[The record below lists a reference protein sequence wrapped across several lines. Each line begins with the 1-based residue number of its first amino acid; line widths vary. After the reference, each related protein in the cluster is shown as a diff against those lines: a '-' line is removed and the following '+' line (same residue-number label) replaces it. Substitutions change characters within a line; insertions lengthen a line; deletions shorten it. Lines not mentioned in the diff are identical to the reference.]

1 MGFTYPCRCIE
12 PFSFFYH
19 KERQLVMAKTHSW
32 FTNRCGCGDSKAGFF
47 FILIG
52 FLTYGVNNS
61 IQEKHVH
68 GVDISLKNPE
78 DGYFLK
84 FRQHGPQTQQEALI
98 ITESTGEL
106 PIVQAQLGPF
116 FSVKPIP
123 RHLLDTSIYNGSN
136 ILDRFTLDNQ
146 DISVHLVSQKVTPE
160 NPKLQILIHA
170 GVSMRETLTN
180 TKLNTQ
186 GQISGFHFQ
195 NWCGQLFVQ
204 HFEQEVSGA
213 CILSDKYNGCVAGVE
228 IPEEW
233 WASNETVVHLY
244 YQVTPVTNN
253 LECVSKSS
261 SIVEDKSLLNVS
273 IDAKRYL
280 MTMPLLLDEEEYKDL
295 KDKHVVISVP
305 SGTYRPGAHF
315 YVPIKLEANSDL
327 QVFAMR
333 ARARNG
339 LRILGAT
346 EISDSPWQIHVEIS
360 DRQKSATVTASLRES
375 APFVKRVWPQEVFHW
390 MLQVDEHLSGFEV
403 GRIIWSIEYEVDGK
417 AQEHYFN
424 PDPRFVSKINIQ
436 PLEEK
441 KLIPVL
447 KVTEIMNIAAL
458 TGRIQTY
465 PLQIFVVNDEGNIHD
480 VTWLT
485 SCHSSNDNVL
495 KVSKNCSFIYVDG
508 KEKLGS
514 RNVTVIAKSRQLVA
528 FTHVTV
534 WMPEERLNVQ
544 LSDNKLSQIKKW
556 KTPKDG
562 STLRRKKR
570 EKNNHH
576 HANSMDDPH
585 RSMCR
590 LRYQQTT
597 VDVYASFCILEN
609 GKLQY
614 YTGKKTYVRVTDLV
628 KDRLRMSDPRIAS
641 LSGNVIIGQAPG
653 LTEIQ
658 VLSPTGRVM
667 AAKEIRV
674 GHDKVSIQ
682 RLVVNVVSGI
692 NLEVREAAL
701 NDPTTILALLHV
713 DNRLK
718 AKFQEAILDI
728 ALEFTDKTI
737 VALKD
742 ISPVDYKLEVISLNR
757 QVIKV
762 PRPFG
767 LPYQPAIIATG
778 TGDGPLLNVSLRL
791 VHRCS
796 RKNMHPL
803 VSELTQVHVLFTK
816 KQTHL
821 DNLQSDGHYDNKVS
835 GRWNKP
841 APKSSEF
848 VATIDV
854 NAQNSNKIYLDKVK
868 GISKVMKDEHPQQVV
883 SVTGYV
889 DEETVVPHV
898 GPKSEPQL
906 QQVVKTSRLSVLEII
921 MYVLLAVFCMAIIVF
936 TVNCVVFTVRY
947 RRKQMPKDTR
957 SGTEPVSSARDWV
970 WVGQATLERNAINTR
985 CAQTLMPEEDF
996 NGNQMRARL
1005 YSGTGSTG
1013 SSASASAASAASGG
1027 AANSGSGGSS
1037 GGGAGGSNR
1046 NSTVS
1051 TYMGSECSIRI
1062 TANPLPP
1069 EVATASGSCSTDNA
1083 WGPPEWDYEALGY
1096 THDEFKDYLGN
1107 LKESTA

>member
-1 MGFTYPCRCIE
+1 
-12 PFSFFYH
+12 
-19 KERQLVMAKTHSW
+19 MAKNHSW
-32 FTNRCGCGDSKAGFF
+32 FTNGCGDSRAGCLLV
-47 FILIG
+47 LIG
-52 FLTYGVNNS
+52 FLTYGVNYSN
-61 IQEKHVH
+61 QEKHVH

-84 FRQHGPQTQQEALI
+84 FRQHGPQTQQESLI

-106 PIVQAQLGPF
+106 PVVQAQLGPF

-136 ILDRFTLDNQ
+136 ILDRFTLDSQ

-160 NPKLQILIHA
+160 SPKVQILIHA
-170 GVSMRETLTN
+170 GVSTRETLAN
-180 TKLNTQ
+180 AKLNKQT
-186 GQISGFHFQ
+186 QISGFHTWQ

-204 HFEQEVSGA
+204 HFDQEVSGA
-213 CILSDKYNGCVAGVE
+213 CILSDKYNGCVAGVQ

-233 WASNETVVHLY
+233 WGSNDTVVHLY
-244 YQVTPVTNN
+244 YRVTPISNN
-253 LECVSKSS
+253 LECASTSNSIVPNKSS
-261 SIVEDKSLLNVS
+261 SNISVDE
-273 IDAKRYL
+273 KRYL
-280 MTMPLLLDEEEYKDL
+280 TTMPLLLDEEEFKDL

-305 SGTYRPGAHF
+305 TGTYRPGAHF

-360 DRQKSATVTASLRES
+360 DRQKSATVTANLRES

-447 KVTEIMNIAAL
+447 KVTEIMNVAAL
-458 TGRIQTY
+458 TGQIQTY

-544 LSDNKLSQIKKW
+544 LSDNKLSQIKRW

-562 STLRRKKR
+562 TAIRRKKR

-576 HANSMDDPH
+576 SNAAEDPH

-614 YTGKKTYVRVTDLV
+614 YTGKKTYLRVTDLV

-641 LSGNVIIGQAPG
+641 LNGNIIVGQAPG

-674 GHDKVSIQ
+674 GHDKVSVQ
-682 RLVVNVVSGI
+682 RLVVNIVSGI

-713 DNRLK
+713 ENKLK

-728 ALEFTDKTI
+728 ALEFTDKTT

-742 ISPVDYKLEVISLNR
+742 ISPVDYKLEVVSLNR

-778 TGDGPLLNVSLRL
+778 SGEGPLLNVSLRL

-803 VSELTQVHVLFTK
+803 VSELTQVHVQFTK
-816 KQTHL
+816 KQTYL

-835 GRWNKP
+835 DRWNKP
-841 APKSSEF
+841 APKSSES

-854 NAQNSNKIYLDKVK
+854 SAQNNNKIYLDKVK
-868 GISKVMKDEHPQQVV
+868 GGAKPITKDKRPQQIV
-883 SVTGYV
+883 SVEGYI
-889 DEETVVPHV
+889 DEDTAAPHA

-906 QQVVKTSRLSVLEII
+906 QQVVKAPRLSVLEII

-957 SGTEPVSSARDWV
+957 SGTEPVTSARDWV

-985 CAQTLMPEEDF
+985 CSQTLMPEEDF

-1013 SSASASAASAASGG
+1013 SSASASASSAASGG
-1027 AANSGSGGSS
+1027 AGSGGGGNGGS
-1037 GGGAGGSNR
+1037 GGGAGSSSNR

-1069 EVATASGSCSTDNA
+1069 EAATGSGNSSTDNA
-1083 WGPPEWDYEALGY
+1083 TAPPEWDYEAMGLTY
-1096 THDEFKDYLGN
+1096 DQFKDYLDN